1 MLFQIEDG
9 IQVQVVRMRRILGD
23 AVQDGDLVVVAGDDG
38 QRVVQLLFARHAGG
52 QDDGDLRLGQGAEQR
67 QVGQVAAGHFQPV
80 RREQFQQRQ
89 AAAGAKGFHKVQTP
103 LLGIFE
109 HLEMG
114 LIRQFQKGTMLAVR
128 PSEGIRRIVRAVHL
142 RGGKFFIQVTFG
154 HLDGVHG
161 FQVQGKIIL
170 PNRTGHHVHHL
181 FGNLYRAIVIL
192 ADLANDIG

>member
-38 QRVVQLLFARHAGG
+38 QRIVQLLFARHAGG

-109 HLEMG
+109 HLEVC
-114 LIRQFQKGTMLAVR
+114 LVRQFQEGPVLAIGT
-128 PSEGIRRIVRAVHL
+128 SERIRRIVRTVHL
-142 RGGKFFIQVTFG
+142 RGGEFFIQVAFG
-154 HLDGVHG
+154 HLDGVHRL
-161 FQVQGKIIL
+161 QIQGKIL
-170 PNRTGHHVHHL
+170 FPDRSGHHVHHL
-181 FGNLYRAIVIL
+181 LGNFHRAVVIL
-192 ADLANDIG
+192 ADFANDIG